1 MVEMATVSVKKY
13 LVKDMGSSPS
23 PAHHLSAV
31 EMYHSGID
39 ETENR

>member
-1 MVEMATVSVKKY
+1 MSPVSIKKY
-13 LVKDMGSSPS
+13 LVKDMGSKPS
-23 PAHHLSAV
+23 PAHHLSKV